1 MAELREKRDMSA
13 FAADSIAKLRAKVG
27 DKKVLCALS
36 GGVDSSVCALLVH
49 QAIGQQLV
57 SIFVDTGLM
66 RKDEGDEVERVF
78 KDQYG
83 MNFIRVNAEERFL
96 GKLAGVTDPEQKRK
110 IIGEE
115 FIRVFEDEAKQ
126 IGAVDFLVQGTIYP
140 DIAESGAGGHKL
152 VKSHHNVGGLPDVID
167 FKEILEPVRLLYKDE
182 VRELGRV
189 LGMPSFLVDRQPFP
203 GPGLAVRVIG
213 EITKAKLDIL
223 READAIFRAEIE
235 AAGLHRQ
242 IGQYFAVLT
251 NMRSVGIKNETRT
264 YDYTL
269 GLRAVQTTDFM
280 KADFARIPWEVL
292 EKVSSRITGEVE
304 GVSRVVYDV
313 TPKPPSTIEWE

>member
-1 MAELREKRDMSA
+1 
-13 FAADSIAKLRAKVG
+13 
-27 DKKVLCALS
+27 
-36 GGVDSSVCALLVH
+36 
-49 QAIGQQLV
+49 
-57 SIFVDTGLM
+57 
-66 RKDEGDEVERVF
+66 
-78 KDQYG
+78 
-83 MNFIRVNAEERFL
+83 
-96 GKLAGVTDPEQKRK
+96 
-110 IIGEE
+110 
-115 FIRVFEDEAKQ
+115 
-126 IGAVDFLVQGTIYP
+126 
-140 DIAESGAGGHKL
+140 
-152 VKSHHNVGGLPDVID
+152 
-167 FKEILEPVRLLYKDE
+167 VRLLYKDE